1 MKTLRIGTR
10 GSALALWQA
19 QHVRTRLARLGVEA
33 ELVVI
38 KTSGDQ
44 FQSAQLAAIG
54 LKGVFIKELE
64 DALLSRRVD
73 LAVHSMK
80 DVPTEIPEGLVIAA
94 ICEREDVRD
103 ALLSRNGTDLR
114 TLPEGARIG
123 TSSLRRQAQ
132 LLWFRPNLCVVP
144 LRGNVDTR
152 LRKLS
157 AGEVDAIVV
166 AKAGLDRL
174 GASERITEVLSPE
187 ISLPAVGQGALG
199 IECRANDRSVCELLT
214 VLDHPETR
222 VAITA
227 ERALLAALQGGCQVP
242 VGAWGRIQD
251 GRLVLDAAVLASD
264 GSACI
269 RQRAEDQPAN
279 AAALGRRLAQT
290 LLEAGADRLLQ
301 LAGRDLRSRS

>member
-1 MKTLRIGTR
+1 
-10 GSALALWQA
+10 
-19 QHVRTRLARLGVEA
+19 
-33 ELVVI
+33 
-38 KTSGDQ
+38 
-44 FQSAQLAAIG
+44 
-54 LKGVFIKELE
+54 
-64 DALLSRRVD
+64 
-73 LAVHSMK
+73 
-80 DVPTEIPEGLVIAA
+80 VPTEIPEGLVIAA
-94 ICEREDVRD
+94 VCEREDVRD
-103 ALLSRNGTDLR
+103 ALVSRNGADLR
-114 TLPEGARIG
+114 TLPDGARIG

-132 LLWFRPNLCVVP
+132 LLWFRRSLSVVP

-199 IECRANDRSVCELLT
+199 IECRADDRSVCELLEA
-214 VLDHPETR
+214 LDHPETR
-222 VAITA
+222 AAITA

-269 RQRAEDQPAN
+269 RQQVADQPEN
-279 AAALGRRLAQT
+279 AVAMGRRLAQS